1 MAMLRRAARLRHG
14 DATEQVEGRNDAS
27 CFFNS
32 RSRKC
37 TSLGRLLGTSRQRWS
52 SVEKKGRRGRGGA
65 CPPSPR
71 VVYHQRSKPRVGASH
86 LPLVAG
92 SSVHKP
98 PAALPID
105 GNAGIDSSQ
114 AQHRGQSQCRG
125 AFSHR
130 RTLIDRVCATLHRG
144 RPVSVAESSR
154 RWPCRGQKE
163 NLLCVPAPKPS
174 LHFPSHQK
182 FRLEEMVQISI
193 LEDGG
198 RTQEQPDGAI
208 AMGNGGKT
216 QEGIAAWASDKLA
229 DRGSSSPEPKE
240 VPRVHCYAS
249 NCSFFFS

>member
-1 MAMLRRAARLRHG
+1 MVGHVFRGPEHGHVERAARLRHG
-14 DATEQVEGRNDAS
+14 NATEQVEGCNDAS

-52 SVEKKGRRGRGGA
+52 AVEKKGRRGRGGHA
-65 CPPSPR
+65 HELFITNGRNLAWGHHISPLLLGR
-71 VVYHQRSKPRVGASH
+71 RCISH
-86 LPLVAG
+86 LQLCQLMGTPASTAVKQ
-92 SSVHKP
+92 SSTASRTVP
-98 PAALPID
+98 D
-105 GNAGIDSSQ
+105 
-114 AQHRGQSQCRG
+114 SQCRG

-174 LHFPSHQK
+174 LHLTSHQK
-182 FRLEEMVQISI
+182 FRLEEVVQISI

-198 RTQEQPDGAI
+198 RQSQ
-208 AMGNGGKT
+208 
-216 QEGIAAWASDKLA
+216 
-229 DRGSSSPEPKE
+229 
-240 VPRVHCYAS
+240 
-249 NCSFFFS
+249 